1 MPPSAGTS
9 WSSLEIVRLAVDI
22 LTPLSVTALGWLI
35 SRRLK
40 RLELVQWTNQ
50 KLIEKRLDIYDRI
63 APLLNRLLCFY
74 TWVGDWKDISPDEV
88 IRTKRE
94 LDKTLHLYRHLFD
107 DGVYLAYQ
115 DFMRALFETHAG
127 AGLDA
132 KIRSH
137 IESPDGDRAR
147 HGSQAW
153 QAAWAQRFS
162 TADVVDRAEVRR
174 LYLRIMATLRT
185 ALGADR

>member
-1 MPPSAGTS
+1 MLSAEPS
-9 WSSLEIVRLAVDI
+9 WNSLEITRLAIDI

-40 RLELVQWTNQ
+40 QLELVQWTNQ

-74 TWVGDWKDISPDEV
+74 TWVGDWKEISPDDV
-88 IRTKRE
+88 IHTKRE
-94 LDKTLHLYRHLFD
+94 LDKTLHIYRHLFD
-107 DGVYLAYQ
+107 DGVYFAYQ
-115 DFMRALFETHAG
+115 DFVHVLFETHAG

-132 KIRSH
+132 KIRSL

-147 HGSQAW
+147 HGSHTWDPAW
-153 QAAWAQRFS
+153 TLRFS
-162 TADVVDRAEVRR
+162 TTHVADRADVRR
-174 LYLRIMATLRT
+174 LYLRLMDTLR
-185 ALGADR
+185 ASLGADR